1 MPSRS
6 APSPFAENANRLAAS
21 PQAVKMPG
29 TGLESMPQLVWRRMA
44 QLPLQGASFA
54 SEFHDPIQA
63 IHDLQ
68 AAFTV
73 LDVGTFRGGSI
84 NSPGF
89 WLRSATL
96 AYGELVVSSFRGTA
110 LHSHLVSEALAFLV
124 LPGQGIG
131 HYRLLGEQLNV
142 TAGDALGYLPPCE
155 FAITNSVTRGTL
167 IGFTPSALQRRLT
180 AIRGG
185 EDGSARLPPELWRPQ
200 LIRLDRP
207 DKVFLLQ
214 TILDGLAL
222 IDQAVALTAA
232 PPPAALAL
240 DDLILRS
247 IALMLAPDCT
257 APATAG
263 SRSLA
268 QAVDLAMARIRAN
281 LERPISLTDIEQQVG
296 YGRRALQ
303 MGFRQRVGCGPMQ
316 WLRRQRLE
324 TAHALVLAIA
334 RGEQGPLSLR
344 QVAERCGY
352 INYSAFSRDFSRLHG
367 VTASQLLHRRS

>member
-1 MPSRS
+1 
-6 APSPFAENANRLAAS
+6 
-21 PQAVKMPG
+21 
-29 TGLESMPQLVWRRMA
+29 MPQLIWRRMA
-44 QLPLQGASFA
+44 QLPLQGAAFA
-54 SEFHDPIQA
+54 SEFHDPLQA
-63 IHDLQ
+63 VRDLQ

-73 LDVGTFRGGSI
+73 LDVGTFQNGSLH
-84 NSPGF
+84 SPGF
-89 WLRSATL
+89 WLRSASL
-96 AYGELVVSSFRGTA
+96 AYGELVVSSFHGTA

-131 HYRLLGEQLNV
+131 HYRLLGERLNV
-142 TAGDALGYLPPCE
+142 TAGDALGYLPPSE
-155 FAITNSVTRGTL
+155 FGVTNTVTRGTL
-167 IGFTPSALQRRLT
+167 IGFTPSALQRRLA

-185 EDGSARLPPELWRPQ
+185 EDGPARLPPELWRPQ

-207 DKVFLLQ
+207 DRVFLLQ

-257 APATAG
+257 EPASAG
-263 SRSLA
+263 GRSLA
-268 QAVDLAMARIRAN
+268 QAVDLAMAWIRAN
-281 LERPISLTDIEQQVG
+281 LDRPISLTDIEQQVG

-324 TAHALVLAIA
+324 TAHTLILAIA

-344 QVAERCGY
+344 QVAQRCGY
-352 INYSAFSRDFSRLHG
+352 INYSAFSRDFSRRHG
-367 VTASQLLHRRS
+367 TTASQLLRRRS